1 MRSGVIRHGIGLSIA
16 CAGLLTGGTVAQAK
30 LPVPL
35 PGFGLAVAGAHAKP
49 AKHSTKHKPSKP
61 NTKQGPRGPRGL
73 PGAQGPQ
80 GVAGPQGAQGPQGPQ
95 GLQGP
100 AGPGATKFFLS
111 EAPTANDEIHPLLA
125 VGPLQ
130 FGMSCQPGTAAGDV
144 KFTISES
151 IPNLLTL
158 SEFGFNTTN
167 GNSAP
172 FDFDGTTAATTA
184 PVTNSENYASNA
196 RFDTAG
202 DIMISA
208 NGTTTWLEIM
218 YGVVGATYEAGTP
231 AHCYMN
237 GVEL

>member
-1 MRSGVIRHGIGLSIA
+1 MRSGVIRHGIGLGIA
-16 CAGLLTGGTVAQAK
+16 CAVLLAGGAVAQAK

-35 PGFGLAVAGAHAKP
+35 PGFGQTIGRTHAKP

-61 NTKQGPRGPRGL
+61 ITKQGPRGPRGL

-80 GVAGPQGAQGPQGPQ
+80 GVVGPQGPQGPQ

-111 EAPTANDEIHPLLA
+111 EAPTANDEIHPLLT

-130 FGMSCQPGTAAGDV
+130 IGMSCRPGTAAGDV
-144 KFTISES
+144 DFVASES
-151 IPNLLTL
+151 IPNPLTL
-158 SEFGFNTTN
+158 AEFGFDTTN
-167 GNSAP
+167 GKPTP
-172 FDFDGTTAATTA
+172 FDFDITTPATA
-184 PVTNSENYASNA
+184 PTVQGENYLSNE

-202 DIMISA
+202 DVMISA
-208 NGTTTWLEIM
+208 NGTTTWLELI

-231 AHCYMN
+231 AHCYMS
-237 GVEL
+237 GIEL

>member
-1 MRSGVIRHGIGLSIA
+1 MRSGVIRHGLGLSIA
-16 CAGLLTGGTVAQAK
+16 CAVLLAGGAVAQAK

-35 PGFGLAVAGAHAKP
+35 PGFGLSLAGTHAKP
-49 AKHSTKHKPSKP
+49 TKHHTKHKS
-61 NTKQGPRGPRGL
+61 TAKQGPRGSRG
-73 PGAQGPQ
+73 PQGPTGAQGSQ
-80 GVAGPQGAQGPQGPQ
+80 GVAGPP
-95 GLQGP
+95 GP
-100 AGPGATKFFLS
+100 AGIQGPPGPGAVKFFLS
-111 EAPTANDEIHPLLA
+111 EAPIANDELHPLLA

-144 KFTISES
+144 KFTLSES
-151 IPNLLTL
+151 VPNPLAV

-167 GNSAP
+167 GKPAP
-172 FDFDGTTAATTA
+172 FDFDGTGLATA
-184 PVTNSENYASNA
+184 PVVDSENYASNA

-231 AHCYMN
+231 AHCYMS
-237 GVEL
+237 GIEL